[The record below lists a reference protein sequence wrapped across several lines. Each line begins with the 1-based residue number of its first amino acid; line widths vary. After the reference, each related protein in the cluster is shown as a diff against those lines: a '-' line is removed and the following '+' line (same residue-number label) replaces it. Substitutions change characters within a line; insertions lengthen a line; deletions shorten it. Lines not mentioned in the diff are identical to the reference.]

1 MKYMTKEWYETMQKA
16 GYHLPLKVSKCAE
29 VFSSYYFKKLYK
41 SEEKAWLRLQKDFF
55 EYAKGSPLEQEEI
68 EEVKKESFE
77 MQEQAR
83 LNFEIIPPFDPE
95 QEKKNFKKEFRHNVK
110 HLKRNLP
117 DEILQK
123 IADIRVLALN
133 RASTDIKKEI
143 ATYCKTNERAVES
156 AIKAYW
162 KDYRKSFPNG
172 EPAFAETFKLHDSTV
187 ISCRKKGKDIVLKIE
202 TGGFTS
208 FSQIT
213 IKNST
218 ILKQDTQLHGAWWLY
233 DEIYRTNDGY
243 EIHVLLHK
251 NELIDFIFTATDVEF
266 K

>member
-1 MKYMTKEWYETMQKA
+1 MTKEWYETMQKA

-41 SEEKAWLRLQKDFF
+41 SEEKAWLQLQKDFF
-55 EYAKGSPLEQEEI
+55 EYANGSQLEQEELP
-68 EEVKKESFE
+68 
-77 MQEQAR
+77 A
-83 LNFEIIPPFDPE
+83 FDPE

-143 ATYCKTNERAVES
+143 TTYCKTNERAVES

-162 KDYRKSFPNG
+162 KDYKKSFPNG
-172 EPAFAETFKLHDSTV
+172 EPAFAENFKLHDSTV
-187 ISCRKKGKDIVLKIE
+187 ISCRKKGKDTVLIIE

-213 IKNST
+213 LKNCT
-218 ILKQDTQLHGAWWLY
+218 ILKQDMQLHGAWWLY

-251 NELIDFIFTATDVEF
+251 NKLIDFIFTVTDMEF